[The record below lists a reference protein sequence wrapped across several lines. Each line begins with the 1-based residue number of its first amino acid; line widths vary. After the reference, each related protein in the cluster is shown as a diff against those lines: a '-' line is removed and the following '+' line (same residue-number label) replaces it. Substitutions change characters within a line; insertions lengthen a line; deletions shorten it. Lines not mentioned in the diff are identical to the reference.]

1 MRKKS
6 LEMGR
11 RGVFEAHPPGMS
23 EGEGVCNDMA
33 ERSRA
38 GPDGVSSDHPPT
50 LPQLPPRHP
59 RQQMEGGTQGRADD
73 GDF

>member
-6 LEMGR
+6 LELGR

-38 GPDGVSSDHPPT
+38 GPDGVSSDHPATPANRWRVG
-50 LPQLPPRHP
+50 PRA
-59 RQQMEGGTQGRADD
+59 GRMTEISR
-73 GDF
+73 